1 MLKQRISQKSIIE
14 EYKLL
19 EGAGSLFRIRMNEN
33 WILRYKDHLQKKIIK
48 KELNHTDFED
58 ALSEALSVLRMFE
71 AIEAVKMPDNIYTFS
86 ELVENFLTFQRER
99 ILNNEISNNRYTVIE
114 IQIKKH
120 FINFVGDGDR
130 KKGLVTIANFFSAD
144 SMNYYPAF
152 RSNSEKAVSSITIKN
167 EMNSIKLFL
176 NWCNRYYFSNEKNIS
191 FDVQFQ
197 SDKKRK
203 KGITP
208 LEFFRIQA
216 ALKKWPDSAI
226 NDKDGYY
233 RRVIRDFIFIQ
244 SSFLLSFSELKNMK
258 WEDVNL
264 IVKDQELT
272 ARLTINT
279 GKKSRVI
286 SAREGHLF
294 FHIKTYSKFTDKS
307 HYIFCDQK
315 ENTIINNNTYFYYLK
330 KLMDEL
336 KIDKTNRNLGF
347 DDFKTMGIVLKI
359 KNGLSLFEIAEITG
373 DNYIN
378 LYKKFAEGDLSD
390 MLNKTFK

>member
-120 FINFVGDGDR
+120 FVNFVGDGDR
-130 KKGLVTIANFFSAD
+130 KKGLVSIANFFSAD

-233 RRVIRDFIFIQ
+233 RRVIRDF
-244 SSFLLSFSELKNMK
+244 
-258 WEDVNL
+258 
-264 IVKDQELT
+264 
-272 ARLTINT
+272 
-279 GKKSRVI
+279 
-286 SAREGHLF
+286 
-294 FHIKTYSKFTDKS
+294 
-307 HYIFCDQK
+307 C
-315 ENTIINNNTYFYYLK
+315 
-330 KLMDEL
+330 
-336 KIDKTNRNLGF
+336 
-347 DDFKTMGIVLKI
+347 
-359 KNGLSLFEIAEITG
+359 
-373 DNYIN
+373 
-378 LYKKFAEGDLSD
+378 
-390 MLNKTFK
+390 

>member
-1 MLKQRISQKSIIE
+1 MLKKRISQKSIIE

-33 WILRYKDHLQKKIIK
+33 WILRYKDFIQKKIIK

-58 ALSEALSVLRMFE
+58 ALAESLSLLRMFE
-71 AIEAVKMPDNIYTFS
+71 AIEAIKIPENFYTFS
-86 ELVENFLTFQRER
+86 ELIDNFLTFQRER
-99 ILNNEISNNRYTVIE
+99 ILNKEISDNRYAVIE

-120 FINFVGDGDR
+120 FVNFVGDGDR
-130 KKGLVTIANFFSAD
+130 KKGLIQIANLFSPD
-144 SMNYYPAF
+144 LMNFYPKF
-152 RSNSEKAVSSITIKN
+152 RLNSEKIISPITIKN
-167 EMNSIKLFL
+167 EINSIKLFL
-176 NWCNRYYFSNEKNIS
+176 NWCNKYYFNNEKNIS
-191 FDVQFQ
+191 FDVDIK
-197 SDKKRK
+197 SEKKRK

-216 ALKKWPDSAI
+216 ALKKWPDSSV
-226 NDKDGYY
+226 NEKDSYY

-244 SSFLLSFSELKNMK
+244 SNFLLSFSELKSMK
-258 WEDVNL
+258 WEDVSL

-279 GKKSRVI
+279 GTKNRII

-294 FHIKTYSKFTDKS
+294 FHVKTYSKFTEKQ
-307 HYIFCDQK
+307 HYVFCNQF
-315 ENTIINNNTYFYYLK
+315 ENSIIKNNTYFYYLNK
-330 KLMDEL
+330 MMEEL
-336 KIDKTNRNLGF
+336 NIDKTNRNLGF

-378 LYKKFAEGDLSD
+378 LYKKFAEGDMND